1 MGCDYSV
8 AAVRVASKTTHAM
21 DENNLPQQAYVFY
34 FTRQVNDVPTTY
46 EFHEVN
52 NRMLEE
58 EDGTY
63 FEPYPYERMYMVID
77 DTGIVELQWVSPVK
91 VVETVSE
98 NASILN
104 FDEVMDIFEKQ
115 ILIHNPSNALID
127 LTLAAEMGML
137 DGNTDSADVITQY
150 TYTVDRIT
158 LGLMQ
163 LPVIDNPN
171 EYLLVPVWDFFGTE
185 YVEYNSPVTDQSTG
199 NTKTSDS
206 LDRSADSLLTI
217 NAIDGSIIDR
227 SIGY

>member
-1 MGCDYSV
+1 
-8 AAVRVASKTTHAM
+8 
-21 DENNLPQQAYVFY
+21 VFY
-34 FTRQVNDVPTTY
+34 FTRQVNGVPTTY
-46 EFHEVN
+46 ELHEDIK
-52 NRMLEE
+52 RMLEE

-104 FDEVMDIFEKQ
+104 FDEVMNIFEKQ
-115 ILIHNPSNALID
+115 IFIRNPSNALID
-127 LTLAAEMGML
+127 LARAAEMGMFE
-137 DGNTDSADVITQY
+137 GNADSADVITQY

-158 LGLMQ
+158 LGLMR
-163 LPVIDNPN
+163 LPVKDNPN

-185 YVEYNSPVTDQSTG
+185 YVEYNSPVTDQRTG
-199 NTKTSDS
+199 KTKTSDN

-217 NAIDGSIIDR
+217 NAMDGSIINR